1 MIVSVDIAQ
10 VGLRQGVR
18 VLARRPRVGKVDGL
32 RYAET
37 VFTAPLGGN
46 LLPRPN
52 LGTVALIAAWE
63 DEAALDRFAGHP
75 LARALSRGW
84 QARMVPLRVSGA
96 WPQMPGLPER
106 QLPVDPEE
114 PVAVLTIAKLKPWRL
129 RPFLRSAAPA
139 EADAVTEP
147 GLLAATGFG
156 RPPLVSTFSL
166 WRSAAAMRDYSY
178 RDGGSHRAAVAADS
192 ARPFHSESAFI
203 RFRPY
208 AVRGEC
214 GGFGALPV

>member
-1 MIVSVDIAQ
+1 MIVSIDIAEVGPRQ
-10 VGLRQGVR
+10 GLRA
-18 VLARRPRVGKVDGL
+18 LARRPRAGEVGGL

-37 VFTAPLGGN
+37 VFTVPLGGS
-46 LLPRPN
+46 LVSRPN
-52 LGTVALIAAWE
+52 LGTIALIAAWE
-63 DEAALDRFAGHP
+63 DDVALDLFAGHP
-75 LARALSRGW
+75 LARALSNGW

-106 QLPVDPEE
+106 QLPVDAEE
-114 PVAVLTIAKLKPWRL
+114 PVAVLTLAKLKPWRL
-129 RPFLRSAAPA
+129 RAFLQAAAPA
-139 EADAVTEP
+139 EADAVTAP
-147 GLLAATGFG
+147 GLLASTAFG

-166 WRSAAAMRDYSY
+166 WSSAAAMRDYAY
-178 RDGGSHRAAVAADS
+178 RDGGSHRAAVATDS

-214 GGFGALPV
+214 AGFGALPV